1 MSKKSLKITLFSVF
15 VLVLFSSCVKN
26 VKECKFLPKIEI
38 ESQKNS
44 ESDEKNDSSTQ
55 KLRKMI
61 ENGTPSA
68 HVSCNF

>member
-1 MSKKSLKITLFSVF
+1 MKKKTLKINILLVFLF
-15 VLVLFSSCVKN
+15 LLCSSCVKKVEN
-26 VKECKFLPKIEI
+26 CKFLPKIEI